1 METAEM
7 LERQIQVQLEE
18 IATLQGEERTE
29 ATRALKVLYDM
40 KLDALRAENER
51 LRDYEAAL
59 EAKKLRRANIAT
71 TVGTTAASVGTT
83 LFFMKKGFE
92 FEKTGVYCSTTFR
105 QLLSKLL
112 TVVKR

>member
-1 METAEM
+1 MGTAEM
-7 LERQIQVQLEE
+7 LERQIQMLLEE
-18 IATLQGEERTE
+18 IGTLQGEERTE

-40 KLDALRAENER
+40 KIDMLRAEIER
-51 LRDYEAAL
+51 LRDV
-59 EAKKLRRANIAT
+59 EAKEEARMSRRANIAT

-92 FEKTGVYCSTTFR
+92 FEKTGVYCSTTFK